1 MLPDVILRIR
11 PSFNNN
17 NECLKVIDDNN
28 LILKIP
34 EVLIVLLFATKLI
47 IVSFFKCSTKFIS
60 EKKRFDY
67 SFTRIFEQTIN
78 QNTVFE
84 EVGLPL
90 VQDLLIGR
98 NGK

>member
-34 EVLIVLLFATKLI
+34 EVLIVLLSATKLI
-47 IVSFFKCSTKFIS
+47 IVSFLSA
-60 EKKRFDY
+60 
-67 SFTRIFEQTIN
+67 Q
-78 QNTVFE
+78 
-84 EVGLPL
+84 LHL
-90 VQDLLIGR
+90 
-98 NGK
+98 